1 MNDPA
6 LFYAAT
12 LLKEPVSEEKK
23 CKPETKAD
31 TLYKSTIKPK
41 VVKD

>member
-1 MNDPA
+1 MNDPT

-23 CKPETKAD
+23 NVNLKPRQIHYTKV
-31 TLYKSTIKPK
+31 LLNQKW
-41 VVKD
+41 